1 MICFVLLLGG
11 ISALYLVTSVR
22 QLHGGR
28 WGHAGPSD
36 LRDFLDSDERQKMER
51 EKREYIQQMKQKLA
65 KQQVGDIVVR
75 IKKLFPV
82 IAVIKI
88 YIEYRKCAP
97 FPAFLFY
104 FLAYLKLG
112 FFFNCRKR
120 TKK

>member
-1 MICFVLLLGG
+1 M
-11 ISALYLVTSVR
+11 TSVR

-28 WGHAGPSD
+28 WGHTGPSD

-51 EKREYIQQMKQKLA
+51 EKREYIQQVKQKLA

-104 FLAYLKLG
+104 FLAYLKLVI
-112 FFFNCRKR
+112 FFNCRKR

>member
-1 MICFVLLLGG
+1 MIDFPEKFQVWKRLSSLQRSVICFVLLLGG

-51 EKREYIQQMKQKLA
+51 EKREYIQQVKQKLA

-75 IKKLFPV
+75 I
-82 IAVIKI
+82 
-88 YIEYRKCAP
+88 
-97 FPAFLFY
+97 
-104 FLAYLKLG
+104 
-112 FFFNCRKR
+112 
-120 TKK
+120 